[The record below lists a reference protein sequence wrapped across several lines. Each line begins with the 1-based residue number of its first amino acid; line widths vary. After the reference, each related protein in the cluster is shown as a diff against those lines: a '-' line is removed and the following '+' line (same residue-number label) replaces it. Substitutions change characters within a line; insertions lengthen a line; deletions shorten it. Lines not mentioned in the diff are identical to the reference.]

1 MRGLAIRVLVFSLL
15 LAKGATTPAQVVVDR
30 IATRIENDIILL
42 SDIRALSR
50 YQQFL
55 DGKSETDGQILER
68 LIDQWIVRTEANVS
82 RFPQPSAT
90 EIERSV
96 ERVRK
101 SFTSMEEYEARKKQ
115 SGLSDEDVRE
125 MAAAQLYLSN
135 YLDSRFRPGVQIDP
149 KTIEDFY
156 QKSVVP
162 RAKSRGQEPPPLD
175 TARDFIQEA
184 QTRRCSSVLVQALPR
199 RS

>member
-1 MRGLAIRVLVFSLL
+1 M
-15 LAKGATTPAQVVVDR
+15 PAAQELVDR
-30 IATRIENDIILL
+30 VAARIENDIILL

-50 YQQFL
+50 YQQLL

-90 EIERSV
+90 EIDRSV

-101 SFTSMEEYEARKKQ
+101 SFTSMEEYQARKKQ
-115 SGLSDEDVRE
+115 SGLSDEEVRE

-135 YLDSRFRPGVQIDP
+135 
-149 KTIEDFY
+149 
-156 QKSVVP
+156 
-162 RAKSRGQEPPPLD
+162 
-175 TARDFIQEA
+175 
-184 QTRRCSSVLVQALPR
+184 
-199 RS
+199 